1 MTTSKEIRTRFAP
14 SPTGSLHIG
23 GARTALFNWLYA
35 RHRGGKFILRI
46 EDTDQLRSTEESTR
60 AILDSMSWLG
70 LTWDEGPFYQAERL
84 RIYKDK
90 IKQLLDEE
98 KAYRCAC
105 TPEELETKRKLAL
118 AEKRKPKYDGTCRTK
133 GLGPEPGSVVRF
145 KAPETG
151 ATVLNDLVKGKIVFE
166 NQELD
171 DLIIERADGYP
182 TYNFAVVIDDA
193 EMGITHVIRGD
204 DHVNNT
210 PKQIQLYEALGYDV
224 PEFAHVPMI
233 LGADRTRLSKRH
245 GAQSVMAYKEMG
257 YLPEALVNYLVRLGW
272 AHGDQ
277 EIFSMEELIRYF
289 DLGAV
294 GKSAAI
300 FNPEKLL
307 WLNQQY
313 IKGADNARLGQE
325 LAPFLAERGIEKTDS
340 AFLEKVA
347 ADLRARSKT
356 FIEMADASTFYFN
369 DIIDYDPA
377 LAEKFFDNEGTLYLE
392 LLEKQLPGMQDYSKE
407 GIEVFLRRLADENG
421 VKLKNVVQ
429 PIRVALTGKTVSPG
443 IDEVMITLGKERV
456 LKRIKNA
463 LRFLETEGA

>member
-1 MTTSKEIRTRFAP
+1 MFVACLGIMPREVHGQ
-14 SPTGSLHIG
+14 PTAEKCPQPGDWILMSGGRVGKDGIHGVTASSESYSEHTPAGHVQIGDPYTQKKMHDFLLEARDRGYITFITDNGGGGLSSSIGESARLAG
-23 GARTALFNWLYA
+23 GA
-35 RHRGGKFILRI
+35 
-46 EDTDQLRSTEESTR
+46 SV
-60 AILDSMSWLG
+60 
-70 LTWDEGPFYQAERL
+70 
-84 RIYKDK
+84 
-90 IKQLLDEE
+90 
-98 KAYRCAC
+98 
-105 TPEELETKRKLAL
+105 ELEKVPL
-118 AEKRKPKYDGTCRTK
+118 KYA
-133 GLGPEPGSVVRF
+133 GLDVWEIWVSESQERMTVAVSPE
-145 KAPETG
+145 
-151 ATVLNDLVKGKIVFE
+151 
-166 NQELD
+166 Q
-171 DLIIERADGYP
+171 RA
-182 TYNFAVVIDDA
+182 
-193 EMGITHVIRGD
+193 
-204 DHVNNT
+204 
-210 PKQIQLYEALGYDV
+210 Q
-224 PEFAHVPMI
+224 
-233 LGADRTRLSKRH
+233 
-245 GAQSVMAYKEMG
+245 
-257 YLPEALVNYLVRLGW
+257 LVNYLVRLGW